1 MRTQEIIMRDAGF
14 VSASDAAEATGADNV
29 GTIHRQ
35 VKTGRLR
42 GARAGSHWYVSITSL
57 LRAYADAPPILKRI
71 KALGVEAKPEAAP
84 SAENEKNLVASR
96 RSNGVVKKP
105 HRKKARAS

>member
-1 MRTQEIIMRDAGF
+1 MRAQELIMQDAGY
-14 VSASDAAEATGADNV
+14 VSASVAAEAIGANNV
-29 GTIHRQ
+29 GTIHRM

-57 LRAYADAPPILKRI
+57 LRAHADAPPILKRI

-84 SAENEKNLVASR
+84 SAENEKNLVPSR
-96 RSNGVVKKP
+96 RSNGAAK
-105 HRKKARAS
+105 RKRRAS